1 MYRSAED
8 TLIASVVGQNAFYVY
23 NADKLSLVFMSKFI
37 AEEIVWIQA
46 APNGLIYT
54 ALAESNQIV
63 AWNKMHRVASYGGH
77 TTAVLEFIVAGD
89 LLFSLA
95 EDGEFFVT
103 NMTDKKSGDAGKVIK
118 TIKLD
123 KSLERMIH
131 PITYVN
137 KLLFYGGKKAELWN
151 IIEGAQIYSFTFESE
166 VEVVEQSPVIDVV
179 VFGCQNG
186 DIVLKNLLYDQTLFT
201 FK

>member
-1 MYRSAED
+1 
-8 TLIASVVGQNAFYVY
+8 
-23 NADKLSLVFMSKFI
+23 MSKFI

-46 APNGLIYT
+46 APNGQIYT
-54 ALAESNQIV
+54 ALAESNTIV

-77 TTAVLEFIVAGD
+77 TKAILEFIVAGD

-95 EDGEFFVT
+95 EDGEFLVT

-118 TIKLD
+118 RIDLD

-137 KLLFYGGKKAELWN
+137 KLLFYGGKKA
-151 IIEGAQIYSFTFESE
+151 
-166 VEVVEQSPVIDVV
+166 
-179 VFGCQNG
+179 
-186 DIVLKNLLYDQTLFT
+186 
-201 FK
+201 